1 MRDSR
6 REGLLA
12 ALGGIGLFSGSAGGW
27 GLGAGGVF
35 TGSFFFLFFSSA
47 CQGTTPTGCSSC
59 VREKSWSVGAPSHN
73 SSPTGFLLMNDL

>member
-6 REGLLA
+6 RAGLLA

-27 GLGAGGVF
+27 GLGAEGVF

-47 CQGTTPTGCSSC
+47 CQGTTPAAVSSC
-59 VREKSWSVGAPSHN
+59 VGERTRAVGAPSHH
-73 SSPTGFLLMNDL
+73 SSPTGV